1 MKALLVSDSQ
11 PIQSLGRVLDVL
23 SLFDSERS
31 ELSLSEIAEL
41 LEWPVPTTHRAT
53 AALAERGYLSRD
65 RRTKLFRLGFEVVRL
80 AASMIAGFQ
89 LPDLAR
95 PYLHALTEETGET
108 ASLAILD
115 GGEVFFL
122 ASSAGRFRL
131 RVEVT
136 PGQRSPAHCTA
147 LGKCLL
153 AQLDPDEARL
163 RLGPEPY
170 RRETPRSACTW
181 AELAPRLAKARA
193 DGYALSVD
201 EYEEGLSSCAVP
213 VQTRDGVIAAMN
225 VAAPALR
232 VAPAVLVEVVAAK
245 LQAAAAAIGRAQG
258 HP

>member
-1 MKALLVSDSQ
+1 MKVVSVSESH

-23 SLFDSERS
+23 SLFDGERS

-41 LEWPVPTTHRAT
+41 LGWPVPTTHRAT
-53 AALAERGYLSRD
+53 AMLAERGYLSRD
-65 RRTKLFRLGFEVVRL
+65 PRTKHFRLGSEVVRL

-95 PYLHALTEETGET
+95 PYLQALTEETGET
-108 ASLAILD
+108 ASLAILE
-115 GGEVFFL
+115 GQEVFFL

-131 RVEVT
+131 RVETT
-136 PGQRSPAHCTA
+136 PGLRAPAHCTA

-153 AQLDPDEARL
+153 AQLDPDEARF

-170 RRETPRSACTW
+170 RRETSGSACTW
-181 AELAPRLAKARA
+181 AELAPRLATARA

-201 EYEEGLSSCAVP
+201 EYEEGLLSCAVP
-213 VQTRDGVIAAMN
+213 VPTRNGIVAAMN
-225 VAAPALR
+225 VAGPATR
-232 VAPAVLVEVVAAK
+232 VSPAMLVEVVVPK
-245 LQAAAAAIGRAQG
+245 LQAAAEAIGLAQG

>member
-1 MKALLVSDSQ
+1 MKALSVSKSQ

-31 ELSLSEIAEL
+31 ELSLSDIAEL

-53 AALAERGYLSRD
+53 ATLAERGYLSRD
-65 RRTKLFRLGFEVVRL
+65 PRTKLFRLGSEVVRL

-95 PYLHALTEETGET
+95 PYLQTLTEETGET

-136 PGQRSPAHCTA
+136 PGLRTPAHCTA

-153 AQLDPDEARL
+153 AQLDPDEARS

-170 RRETPRSACTW
+170 RQETPGSACTW
-181 AELAPRLAKARA
+181 AELAPRLATARA
-193 DGYALSVD
+193 DGYALSVH
-201 EYEEGLSSCAVP
+201 EYEEGLCSCAVP
-213 VQTRDGVIAAMN
+213 VPARDGLVAAMN
-225 VAAPALR
+225 VAGPAAR
-232 VAPAVLVEVVAAK
+232 VSPEALVEVVMPK
-245 LQAAAAAIGRAQG
+245 LRAAAAAIGFAQG